1 MSRAFTAT
9 SLVTEAAPD
18 VPSAG
23 SSDAAA
29 SVGPQ
34 HRRAALTPASTSPA
48 RTARLLARDQLS
60 APIIRFPLPAP
71 RSEDGRLRGAFLRTR
86 WLLWGADVVVAATGF
101 GAAWLLQRPRLAVVA
116 LLWLAFM
123 TIRGTRQGRMADLFD
138 LRRLASANVCCVLV
152 MTLVALVGFDDLYG
166 TRATLAIGAA
176 MGGLAVGARWA
187 LGRPAVR
194 QWFGLRVDETVLVV
208 GDLESVTRTVA
219 EWQGVEELSI
229 VGVCLSESDHRPRSV
244 EGIPVLGTVA
254 DVADVSR
261 RVGVDIVAVHDV
273 DKLGGL
279 QLARLQWTLEDI
291 GAQLSIITPVTNT
304 VEARAKVRR
313 AGRRMLVDVAHSRPQ
328 GAVAG
333 IKGAIDRTVAV
344 VLLVVAL
351 PVIVVCG
358 VLVRVNSPGPAIF
371 RQVRVREHGRTFLMY
386 KLRTMTVDA
395 EARLVDVLD
404 HNEVGGGLF
413 KMKRDPRVTPVGYWL
428 RRLSLD
434 ELPQL
439 WNVIIG
445 DMSLIGPRPALPHE
459 VETYDDLA
467 RRRLAVKPGLTGL
480 WQVSGR
486 SNLSWDESVRIDSDY
501 VDNWHPVRDILI
513 ALRTF
518 KAVLTKDGAH

>member
-1 MSRAFTAT
+1 M
-9 SLVTEAAPD
+9 
-18 VPSAG
+18 
-23 SSDAAA
+23 
-29 SVGPQ
+29 
-34 HRRAALTPASTSPA
+34 
-48 RTARLLARDQLS
+48 
-60 APIIRFPLPAP
+60 PL
-71 RSEDGRLRGAFLRTR
+71 
-86 WLLWGADVVVAATGF
+86 
-101 GAAWLLQRPRLAVVA
+101 
-116 LLWLAFM
+116 
-123 TIRGTRQGRMADLFD
+123 
-138 LRRLASANVCCVLV
+138 
-152 MTLVALVGFDDLYG
+152 
-166 TRATLAIGAA
+166 
-176 MGGLAVGARWA
+176 
-187 LGRPAVR
+187 
-194 QWFGLRVDETVLVV
+194 
-208 GDLESVTRTVA
+208 
-219 EWQGVEELSI
+219 
-229 VGVCLSESDHRPRSV
+229 ESDHRPRSV

-328 GAVAG
+328 GAVAA
-333 IKGAIDRTVAV
+333 IKSAIDRVVAA

-351 PVIVVCG
+351 PVIAVCA
-358 VLVRVNSPGPAIF
+358 LLIRLSSPGPVIF

-395 EARLVDVLD
+395 EARLAEVLD
-404 HNEVGGGLF
+404 QNEVGGGLF
-413 KMKRDPRVTPVGYWL
+413 KMKHDPRVTRVGYWL

-439 WNVIIG
+439 WNIIVG

-459 VETYDDLA
+459 VETYDDWA

-501 VDNWHPVRDILI
+501 VDNWHPIRDVLI
-513 ALRTF
+513 ALRTV
-518 KAVLTKDGAH
+518 KAVLSKDGAH